1 MPRYLF
7 VRSLTALCVVLGIC
21 TVVFF
26 LLHLVPGDP
35 VEVMLGEAALPADR
49 AALRQALGLDQP
61 IFVQWWSY
69 LINIMSLDLGTS
81 IHSQRQISALL
92 AERLPATILMAC
104 AGFAT
109 AMLIAFPLGIFA
121 ALRKNTAV
129 DHAAMAFAI
138 FGVSVPNFWLGPLLI
153 LVFSYWLGL
162 FPVSGMNG
170 VASVVLPALTLGTGL
185 AALQA
190 RMIRATLLEVLHE
203 DYIRA
208 ARARGINETRVVIR
222 HAVRNALLPVVT
234 VLGVQLGALLTGSV
248 VTEYVFDWPGIG
260 QLLIDAIHKRDYPV
274 VQACILVI
282 STTYVAVNLLTD
294 VLYSVID
301 PRVVLEQ

>member
-1 MPRYLF
+1 M
-7 VRSLTALCVVLGIC
+7 T
-21 TVVFF
+21 
-26 LLHLVPGDP
+26 
-35 VEVMLGEAALPADR
+35 
-49 AALRQALGLDQP
+49 
-61 IFVQWWSY
+61 
-69 LINIMSLDLGTS
+69 LDLGTS

-121 ALRKNTAV
+121 ALRNNTAV

-190 RMIRATLLEVLHE
+190 RMIRAALLEVLHE

>member
-7 VRSLTALCVVLGIC
+7 VRLLTALCVVLGIC

-92 AERLPATILMAC
+92 AERLPATILMAS
-104 AGFAT
+104 AGFVT

-129 DHAAMAFAI
+129 DHAAMVFAM

-190 RMIRATLLEVLHE
+190 RMIRTALLEVLHE

-208 ARARGINETRVVIR
+208 ARARGIKESRIIIR

-234 VLGVQLGALLTGSV
+234 VLGMQLGALLTGSV
-248 VTEYVFDWPGIG
+248 ITEYVFDWPGVG

-282 STTYVAVNLLTD
+282 SATYVVVNLLTD

-301 PRVVLEQ
+301 PRVVLER

>member
-1 MPRYLF
+1 MPRYLI
-7 VRSLTALCVVLGIC
+7 VRSLSALCVVLGIC

-92 AERLPATILMAC
+92 AERLPATILMAS

-129 DHAAMAFAI
+129 DHAAMVFAM

-190 RMIRATLLEVLHE
+190 RMIRTALLEVLHE

-208 ARARGINETRVVIR
+208 ARARGIKESRIIIR

-234 VLGVQLGALLTGSV
+234 VLGMQLGALLTGSV
-248 VTEYVFDWPGIG
+248 ITEYVFDWPGVG

-282 STTYVAVNLLTD
+282 SATYVVVNLLTD

-301 PRVVLEQ
+301 PRVVLER